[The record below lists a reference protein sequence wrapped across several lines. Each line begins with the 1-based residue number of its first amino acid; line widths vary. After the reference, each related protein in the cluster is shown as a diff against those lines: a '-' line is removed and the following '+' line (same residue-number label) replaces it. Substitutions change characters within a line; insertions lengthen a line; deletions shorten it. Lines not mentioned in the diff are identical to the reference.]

1 MQLPK
6 LNFNTEFDLK
16 IKQDKDTFFI
26 YDSVRKM
33 WLVLTPEEWVRQHWV
48 AYFLKIKKKNASSL
62 ILEQKLEL
70 NSTTKR
76 LDMLVTHRTKA
87 QILVELK
94 APNINLTEKQFEQI
108 ARYNSVIQAPEIIL
122 SNGLHHIYAKY
133 LDGQY
138 RFEAF
143 EF

>member
-76 LDMLVTHRTKA
+76 LDMLVTRRTKA